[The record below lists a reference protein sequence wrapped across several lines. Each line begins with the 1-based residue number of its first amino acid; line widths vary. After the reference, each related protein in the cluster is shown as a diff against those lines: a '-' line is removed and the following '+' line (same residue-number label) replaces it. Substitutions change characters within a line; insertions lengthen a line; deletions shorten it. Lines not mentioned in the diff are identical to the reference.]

1 MNKLIKLDYRLI
13 SSQIII
19 ILCAILFS
27 VYLGVFKAMPTF
39 SIGILFMMTFIFSTV
54 PFNVS
59 SYYKSCFYNM
69 LPVSTKKKVLARYW
83 YLFINIFLSTLLSFI
98 IFYYAGR
105 KYSIDD
111 SMGYYKIIFIIAIT
125 CLSLCSVQY
134 VIYYKIENIRNQQ
147 FAVWFR
153 LIPAF
158 ALMFFVNIFSERASH
173 FLYFNYFHLLILTGI
188 SIFILSICIAL
199 SFYINAHK
207 KN

>member
-1 MNKLIKLDYRLI
+1 
-13 SSQIII
+13 
-19 ILCAILFS
+19 
-27 VYLGVFKAMPTF
+27 
-39 SIGILFMMTFIFSTV
+39 
-54 PFNVS
+54 
-59 SYYKSCFYNM
+59 
-69 LPVSTKKKVLARYW
+69 
-83 YLFINIFLSTLLSFI
+83 
-98 IFYYAGR
+98 
-105 KYSIDD
+105 
-111 SMGYYKIIFIIAIT
+111 MGYYKIIFIIAIT